1 MDRGRIIELL
11 DKLINDFRSDKIMR
25 SLLDTLEFGTM
36 QIRTR

>member
-11 DKLINDFRSDKIMR
+11 DKSINDFRSDKIMR